1 MDNLKKSTACGV
13 ILQAV
18 FYGFSFSFLY
28 SILDVDGIFQIT
40 NFAVFRLF
48 EDVWYLLVFC

>member
-48 EDVWYLLVFC
+48 EDVWCLLVFC